1 MKTQQ
6 LLFTIFLLVLVSCNN
21 ATPQTVL
28 VTAEVT
34 RIVQI
39 ITTQIPTST
48 LSPTPTPNEFEIS
61 STRVANAI
69 GTPIKAT
76 FCYKATDRQGSLNN
90 CSNQRR
96 IELELQMSNLINRL
110 GEKYD
115 RIPEEQNTF
124 LQLQAEWEDFVIR
137 ECEFRSGYIV
147 IETDGV
153 FHYQGGSMALTN
165 YNECVVGKYEVG
177 VREMHIQLYEQWI

>member
-6 LLFTIFLLVLVSCNN
+6 LLFTVFLLALVSCNN
-21 ATPQTVL
+21 ITPQTVV

-39 ITTQIPTST
+39 TITPIPTLT
-48 LSPTPTPNEFEIS
+48 PTPTPNEFEIS
-61 STRVANAI
+61 STHVANAI

-76 FCYKATDRQGSLNN
+76 FCYKATDRQGDLNN

-96 IELELQMSNLINRL
+96 IELELQMSDLINKL
-110 GEKYD
+110 GEKFGQ
-115 RIPEEQNTF
+115 IPEEQAAF

-137 ECEFRSGYIV
+137 ECEFRSGHIV
-147 IETDGV
+147 IETGGV
-153 FHYQGGSMALTN
+153 FHYLGGSMALTN
-165 YNECVVGKYEVG
+165 HNECLVGKYEDRL
-177 VREMHIQLYEQWI
+177 RELQIQLYEFSI

>member
-1 MKTQQ
+1 
-6 LLFTIFLLVLVSCNN
+6 
-21 ATPQTVL
+21 
-28 VTAEVT
+28 
-34 RIVQI
+34 
-39 ITTQIPTST
+39 
-48 LSPTPTPNEFEIS
+48 
-61 STRVANAI
+61 
-69 GTPIKAT
+69 
-76 FCYKATDRQGSLNN
+76 
-90 CSNQRR
+90 
-96 IELELQMSNLINRL
+96 MSNLINRL

-165 YNECVVGKYEVG
+165 YNECLVGKYEDRL
-177 VREMHIQLYEQWI
+177 RELQIQLYEFSI